1 MSTTGRAMDIDI
13 AVAPEAPAS
22 LDRLAAEISTLCGR
36 VEEIAAAGV
45 LAQNDGLVTSSGAEQ
60 LLANEITALFVRLRQ
75 LYRQLSEDKV
85 AVVAAVDELKRG
97 TDDLALELENKD
109 REAAY
114 IQREIASTETLE
126 TIYQSIDLIPEEEF
140 LATAP
145 ESCRGDVDTPH
156 KLMLARLRYEVM
168 QRDMLMEDKARLKSK
183 RDELRQA
190 KRKRIERLEK
200 IDGHLKGY
208 IKSVSLLGRSL
219 TAGDQASS
227 QEPLGDDS
235 NIAGD
240 DIEERNSPN
249 MPCQTRGD
257 TPRAGTPRV

>member
-1 MSTTGRAMDIDI
+1 MDIDI
-13 AVAPEAPAS
+13 APVPEAPTS
-22 LDRLAAEISTLCGR
+22 LDRVAAEISTLCDR

-45 LAQNDGLVTSSGAEQ
+45 RAQNEGLVTNSGAEQ
-60 LLANEITALFVRLRQ
+60 RLATEVTGLFVRLRQ
-75 LYRQLSEDKV
+75 LHRQLSEDKV
-85 AVVAAVDELKRG
+85 AMVAAVDELKRG
-97 TDDLALELENKD
+97 TDGLALELENKS

-145 ESCRGDVDTPH
+145 ESCREDVDTPH

-168 QRDMLMEDKARLKSK
+168 QRDMLMEEKARVRSK
-183 RDELRQA
+183 RDELRIA

-200 IDGHLKGY
+200 IDGHLQGY
-208 IKSVSLLGRSL
+208 IKSVTLLGRSL
-219 TAGDQASS
+219 TAGGLTSSS

-240 DIEERNSPN
+240 DIEERKSPKT
-249 MPCQTRGD
+249 PRQSRGD
-257 TPRAGTPRV
+257 TPRVGTPRV